1 MDSRLFKLTLL
12 TSDSLKKDITR
23 QIEQACL
30 PITIVD
36 NHSIAH
42 LTVVDNLPSTC
53 STQDVTQILNDQY
66 QLNVDADDTVITVL
80 DSKSALLN
88 LLREQLI
95 HYNNQEAQKTGPK
108 QIIALPQANTYGIV
122 GDSQAVKKLRHLIAR
137 LAPSSK
143 AVLITGPTGSGKELV
158 AKALHDLSTYA
169 KGPMV
174 SINCSAV
181 PENLMESLLF
191 GHERGAFTG
200 ADRRHHGYFHQA
212 NDGTLFLDELGEMP
226 LMLQAKLLRV
236 LESGFYSRVGSAS
249 EEQFNG
255 RIIAATHVNLDQAVA
270 QRRFREDLYY
280 RLNVLTIETVSL
292 NDRREDIPI
301 LIDFFSQKLDKP
313 VQFSP
318 DAVALL
324 QTMDW
329 SGNVRE
335 LKNAIERLSLL
346 TDRECI
352 DTNCIKTILK
362 PKVVDQG
369 DALDQV
375 AKIILQLDVP
385 DKRNAIVNALLN
397 RALREAKGN
406 KSEAARLLGVHRK
419 VVERRFFAQLQD

>member
-36 NHSIAH
+36 NHSIAQ

-95 HYNNQEAQKTGPK
+95 RYNNQEAQKTGPK

-301 LIDFFSQKLDKP
+301 LIDFFSQKLEKP

-318 DAVALL
+318 DAIALL
-324 QTMDW
+324 QTMNW

-352 DTNCIKTILK
+352 DTNCVKTILK

>member
-95 HYNNQEAQKTGPK
+95 RYNNQEAQKTVLK